1 MIAKFTKQH
10 ILHNIDNL
18 RTYIAMCKCFRKYY
32 RRRQVLTI
40 TFIFPVAPDWLRS
53 TTKD

>member
-10 ILHNIDNL
+10 ILHNIEFTHVL
-18 RTYIAMCKCFRKYY
+18 AMCKCFRKYY

>member
-18 RTYIAMCKCFRKYY
+18 RTMCKCFRKYY

-40 TFIFPVAPDWLRS
+40 TFIFPVAPDWLR
-53 TTKD
+53 